1 VLDSQLEAARAFQ
14 QTMLAS
20 HVGARLNDGKGK
32 INRTAGANAT
42 RFPNSNGALPIVPVT
57 PGANLTGTGIKSLG
71 RTRPPN
77 RELGCAPV

>member
-20 HVGARLNDGKGK
+20 HVGARLNDKGK
-32 INRTAGANAT
+32 INRTAGANAA

-77 RELGCAPV
+77 RELGRAPV

>member
-1 VLDSQLEAARAFQ
+1 MLDSQLEAARAFQ
-14 QTMLAS
+14 KTMLAS
-20 HVGARLNDGKGK
+20 RVGARLNDKGK

-42 RFPNSNGALPIVPVT
+42 RFPNSNGGPIVPVT

-77 RELGCAPV
+77 RELACATA

>member
-1 VLDSQLEAARAFQ
+1 MLDSQLEAARAFQ
-14 QTMLAS
+14 KTMLAS
-20 HVGARLNDGKGK
+20 RVGARLNDGKGK

-57 PGANLTGTGIKSLG
+57 PGANLTGTGIKSLD